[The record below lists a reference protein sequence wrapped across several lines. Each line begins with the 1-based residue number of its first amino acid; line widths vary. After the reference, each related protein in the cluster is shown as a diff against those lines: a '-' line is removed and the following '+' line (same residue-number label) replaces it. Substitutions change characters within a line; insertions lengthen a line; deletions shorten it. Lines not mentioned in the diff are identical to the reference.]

1 MYNFSFFF
9 IKPILFV
16 YFQID
21 YPSLESG
28 NAALNANNILGL
40 IYFTSN
46 YTLTLKNRIN
56 FYVNRYDLDS
66 CSVKVTLD
74 PTSK

>member
-1 MYNFSFFF
+1 MYNFFF
-9 IKPILFV
+9 IKHILFV